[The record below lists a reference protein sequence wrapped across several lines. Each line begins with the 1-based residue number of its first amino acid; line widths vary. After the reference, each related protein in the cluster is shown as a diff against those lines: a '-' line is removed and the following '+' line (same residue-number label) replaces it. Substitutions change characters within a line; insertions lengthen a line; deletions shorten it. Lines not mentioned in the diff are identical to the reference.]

1 MLKCISHG
9 RKVINLG
16 QPHKPWFEVVMHLV
30 GLHDLG
36 KTRYGY
42 TNHVLLSTFMEIC
55 HTNTSLFHLL
65 VCEMSTAL
73 DDVSCLLL
81 HSIMGKL
88 LNYSTTNRSK
98 SLDIKCDLYY
108 SYLPYISY

>member
-16 QPHKPWFEVVMHLV
+16 KPDKPWFEVVMQLV
-30 GLHDLG
+30 GLHNLG
-36 KTRYGY
+36 RTRYGY
-42 TNHVLLSTFMEIC
+42 TNHVLLSTFMERC
-55 HTNTSLFHLL
+55 HTNTFLFHLL
-65 VCEMSTAL
+65 IGEMSTAL

-81 HSIMGKL
+81 LSIMGKL

-108 SYLPYISY
+108 SYLPYIFH